1 MEASYINTAL
11 DELLSAY
18 LKDMSAFFI
27 VARIIAGLG
36 LLVSTYFTFFQIM
49 GGSDESV
56 KKYLTKFLA
65 VFLGI
70 VYYPTLLLVI
80 NYPLDLI
87 TESARN
93 MTARDIE
100 RIAEVKELQLNQ
112 TGLTSFEVNAEDE
125 AEFNAMFPNSDVET
139 DETSFFQKMVTGS
152 ANIANDLIGTA
163 ITALFSAIA
172 ELAIIILNIIRGFF
186 LIVLSIFGVF
196 VIALSAFPTLE
207 GSFTQW
213 LTKYINVYL
222 WLAIG
227 FILQSVLVK
236 VQLLSSV
243 KLLNDPTNAS
253 NATSQWN
260 LLISVCTIIGFLAI
274 PTLSGWMVN
283 AATNSVGNKM
293 GQSASQ
299 AHGKYQAYSKAA
311 TAAASGGSSAVASAA
326 AAAV

>member
-1 MEASYINTAL
+1 MDNSYINVAL

-18 LKDMSAFFI
+18 LNDMSDYFL

-36 LLVSTYFTFFQIM
+36 LLISTYFTFFQIM
-49 GGSDESV
+49 GGSEESLR
-56 KKYLTKFLA
+56 KFLTKFLA
-65 VFLGI
+65 IFLGI

-93 MTARDIE
+93 MTAKDIV
-100 RIAEVKELQLNQ
+100 RIEEVKELQLNQ
-112 TGLTSFEVNAEDE
+112 TGLTSFEVNEKDE
-125 AEFNAMFPNSDVET
+125 AEFNAMFPKSEISSD
-139 DETSFFQKMVTGS
+139 DTSFFQKMVTGV
-152 ANIANDLIGTA
+152 ANATNDLISTA
-163 ITALFSAIA
+163 ITSIFTAIA

-196 VIALSAFPTLE
+196 VIALSSFPTLE

-243 KLLNDPTNAS
+243 KFLNDPTNPS

-293 GQSASQ
+293 GQSVSQ
-299 AHGKYQAYSKAA
+299 GQSKYQAYKAA
-311 TAAASGGSSAVASAA
+311 SAAASGGTSAVV

>member
-11 DELLSAY
+11 DELLMTY
-18 LKDMSAFFI
+18 LNDMSSFFI

-49 GGSDESV
+49 GGSDEGI
-56 KKYLTKFLA
+56 KKYLTKFLLI
-65 VFLGI
+65 FLGI
-70 VYYPTLLLVI
+70 VYYPTFILVI

-87 TESARN
+87 TESARSI
-93 MTARDIE
+93 TVKDIE
-100 RIAEVKELQLNQ
+100 RIEEVKKLQLNE
-112 TGLTSFEVNAEDE
+112 TGLTSFVINAEDE
-125 AEFNAMFPNSDVET
+125 AEFNAMFPNSESQN
-139 DETSFFQKMVTGS
+139 DEVSFFQKMATGA
-152 ANIANDLIGTA
+152 ANITNDLIGTA
-163 ITALFSAIA
+163 ITGLLSAIA

-186 LIVLSIFGVF
+186 LIVLSVFGVF

-243 KLLNDPTNAS
+243 KLLNDSTNAS
-253 NATSQWN
+253 NATNQWN

-274 PTLSGWMVN
+274 PTISGWMVN

-293 GQSASQ
+293 GQSVNQ
-299 AHGKYQAYSKAA
+299 AHSKMEANAAAKAA
-311 TAAASGGSSAVASAA
+311 KAAKAGATGGASAVI
-326 AAAV
+326 

>member
-1 MEASYINTAL
+1 METSYINTVL
-11 DELLSAY
+11 DELLSSY
-18 LKDMSAFFI
+18 LEDMSAYFL

-36 LLVSTYFTFFQIM
+36 LLISTYFTFFQIM
-49 GGSDESV
+49 GGSDESIR
-56 KKYLTKFLA
+56 KFLTKFLA
-65 VFLGI
+65 ISLAI
-70 VYYPTLLLVI
+70 IYYPTLLLLI

-87 TESARN
+87 TESARD
-93 MTARDIE
+93 MTVKDIE
-100 RIAEVKELQLNQ
+100 RIAEVKQLQLNQ
-112 TGLTSFEVNAEDE
+112 TGLTSFEVNAKDE
-125 AEFNAMFPNSDVET
+125 AEFNAMFPKSDVKV
-139 DETSFFQKMVTGS
+139 DDTSFLKNMVTGV
-152 ANIANDLIGTA
+152 ANVANDLITSGF
-163 ITALFSAIA
+163 TALFSVIA

-196 VIALSAFPTLE
+196 VIALSSFPTLE
-207 GSFTQW
+207 GSFSQW

-243 KLLNDPTNAS
+243 KILNDPTNAS
-253 NATSQWN
+253 NASSQWN

-293 GQSASQ
+293 GQSAKQ
-299 AHGKYQAYSKAA
+299 AHGMAKAA
-311 TAAASGGSSAVASAA
+311 TAASTGGTSAVAG
-326 AAAV
+326 AVL

>member
-11 DELLSAY
+11 DELLKAY
-18 LKDMSAFFI
+18 LNDMSAFFI

-49 GGSDESV
+49 GGSDEGV
-56 KKYLTKFLA
+56 KKYLTKFL
-65 VFLGI
+65 VIFLGI

-87 TESARN
+87 TETARN

-100 RIAEVKELQLNQ
+100 RIEEVKQLQLNQ

-125 AEFNAMFPNSDVET
+125 AEFNAMFPSSDVES
-139 DETSFFQKMVTGS
+139 DEASFFQKMVTGA
-152 ANIANDLIGTA
+152 ANIANDMIGTA
-163 ITALFSAIA
+163 VTALFSVIA

-243 KLLNDPTNAS
+243 KVLNDPTNVA

-260 LLISVCTIIGFLAI
+260 LLISVCTIIGFFAI

-283 AATNSVGNKM
+283 AATNNVGNKM
-293 GQSASQ
+293 SQSAKQ
-299 AHGKYQAYSKAA
+299 AHGQMIKSASS
-311 TAAASGGSSAVASAA
+311 AASGGASAVASS
-326 AAAV
+326 VI

>member
-1 MEASYINTAL
+1 MEGSYINSAL
-11 DELLSAY
+11 EELLSVY
-18 LKDMSAFFI
+18 LKDMSAFFVI
-27 VARIIAGLG
+27 ARIIAGLG
-36 LLVSTYFTFFQIM
+36 LLVSTYFTFFEIM
-49 GGSDESV
+49 GGGDESV
-56 KKYLTKFLA
+56 KKYLKKFMLI
-65 VFLGI
+65 FLGI
-70 VYYPTLLLVI
+70 VYYPTLILMI

-87 TESARN
+87 TDTARN
-93 MTARDIE
+93 MTASDIE
-100 RIAEVKELQLNQ
+100 KIAEVKELQLNQ
-112 TGLTSFEVNAEDE
+112 TGLTSFEVDAKHE
-125 AEFNAMFPNSDVET
+125 AEFNAMFPKSEVESE
-139 DETSFFQKMVTGS
+139 DDTSFFKKMVTGA
-152 ANIANDLIGTA
+152 ANIANDIVGTA
-163 ITALFSAIA
+163 ITALFIAIA

-243 KLLNDPTNAS
+243 KLLNDPTNVS

-260 LLISVCTIIGFLAI
+260 LLISACTIIGFLAI
-274 PTLSGWMVN
+274 PTLSGWLVN

-293 GQSASQ
+293 SQSSQ
-299 AHGKYQAYSKAA
+299 QATKQIAKMVSSSATGGA
-311 TAAASGGSSAVASAA
+311 TAAL
-326 AAAV
+326 

>member
-1 MEASYINTAL
+1 MEGSYINSAL
-11 DELLSAY
+11 EELLSVY
-18 LKDMSAFFI
+18 LKDMSAFFVI
-27 VARIIAGLG
+27 ARIIAGLG
-36 LLVSTYFTFFQIM
+36 LLVSTYFTFFEIM

-56 KKYLTKFLA
+56 KKYLKKFLLI
-65 VFLGI
+65 FLGI
-70 VYYPTLLLVI
+70 VYYPTLILII

-87 TESARN
+87 TNTARN
-93 MTARDIE
+93 MTATDIE
-100 RIAEVKELQLNQ
+100 RIEEVKKLMDNKM
-112 TGLTSFEVNAEDE
+112 GLGSHEVNQKHED
-125 AEFNAMFPNSDVET
+125 EFNAMFPKSDEET
-139 DETSFFQKMVTGS
+139 DDGSFLGKMVVG
-152 ANIANDLIGTA
+152 AVNIFNDSILMVVTTVCVVI
-163 ITALFSAIA
+163 S
-172 ELAIIILNIIRGFF
+172 ELALIILNIIRGFF

-236 VQLLSSV
+236 VQLISSV
-243 KLLNDPTNAS
+243 KLLNDPTNVS

-274 PTLSGWMVN
+274 PTLSGWLVN

-293 GQSASQ
+293 SQSSQ
-299 AHGKYQAYSKAA
+299 QATKQIAKMVSSSATGGA
-311 TAAASGGSSAVASAA
+311 TAAL
-326 AAAV
+326 